1 MNSLRFIIL
10 GSICILFL
18 GINFETIRSF
28 PSWFDEAFMAN
39 MAFNLSEGRGMI
51 LDLIPGYWNGELL
64 LYGPLYFYLQ
74 SGLIKLFG
82 LQDIIFRFP
91 AYFSAYLSVVTLFL
105 ILRRNKLGYVFMTYF
120 LIAVVVDVSFN
131 RSLVSGRMDM
141 LAVLFVLLALY
152 FSGFECR
159 KSACQRIQWT
169 VVGFLSAFAYLT
181 TPRALFL
188 LPCVAVYGFSKL
200 LGWPLRLKQLT
211 ANKAVLLVFALV
223 AFIVPVGLWI
233 WYIGGPSAYIGLFR
247 GEGASKHIAP
257 SFFRSPYDNI
267 AIVIMLVLV
276 ALNYKKLMSDALA
289 LSLFLTYLAFSLFVK
304 EVGPYAGMIMPFVL
318 ALIVIL
324 LEKSDWNIYSRYALM
339 AVITLPGFLLAGL
352 RGVDLRLN
360 SACRDGAAAAA
371 KAEMF
376 IGKEKRIVA
385 PFKYYFLLEK
395 RGRDFVTFDRSKLD
409 KKVVVAGAGLV
420 LSDTSFTQQEWLSS
434 CGFNRVGSFVCLA
447 RQVPFL
453 PASFYG
459 RSTYFEDIY
468 FRSSDSSKK

>member
-10 GSICILFL
+10 CSIWILLL

-141 LAVLFVLLALY
+141 LAVLLVLLALY

-169 VVGFLSAFAYLT
+169 VVGFLSASAYLT
-181 TPRALFL
+181 TPRSLFL
-188 LPCVAVYGFSKL
+188 LPCVAVYSLSKL
-200 LGWPLRLKQLT
+200 LGWPVHLKQLN
-211 ANKAVLLVFALV
+211 ANKVVLLLFAFL
-223 AFIVPVGLWI
+223 AFIVPVGIWI
-233 WYIGGPSAYIGLFR
+233 WYVGGPSAYIGLFR
-247 GEGASKHIAP
+247 QEGASKHIAP

-276 ALNYKKLMSDALA
+276 VLNYKKLMTDALA
-289 LSLFLTYLAFSLFVK
+289 FGLFLTYIAFSLCVK

-324 LEKSDWNIYSRYALM
+324 LEKSDLHAYSRYALI
-339 AVITLPGFLLAGL
+339 AAITLPGLLLAGL

-360 SACRDGAAAAA
+360 SACRDGAAVAA

-376 IGKEKRIVA
+376 IGREKKIVA

-395 RGRDFVTFDRSKLD
+395 PGRELVTFDYSKLE
-409 KKVVVAGAGLV
+409 KNIVVADAGLV
-420 LSDTSFTQQEWLSS
+420 ISGTSTIQHEWLSS

-447 RQVPFL
+447 RHVPFL
-453 PASFYG
+453 PATFYG
-459 RSTYFEDIY
+459 RSTYFGDIY
-468 FRSSDSSKK
+468 FRASNGSEK